1 MTGEQRPPPDWRPW
15 LRAAAMLATW
25 VLVATLGHR
34 LGHQFQPEIVA
45 VLRSPLLQIAAAA
58 LLVTGLVWLVALS
71 LPFVPTPGLRA
82 TAMVLLWTALIIA
95 GHSLSHMGLDDAR
108 KALSAMHD
116 AVGPLALL
124 TITLVYALALA
135 MPFVPGVELGLLIMA
150 VFGPIGALVA
160 YAATIGGLS
169 VAHAL
174 GRLLPERVVVR
185 MLERF
190 GISAGQ
196 DGALSQMQ
204 RMVGQGRL
212 RRIVPARLGA
222 WVLEHRYVCL
232 AMSLNFPGNSVVGGG
247 GGLALLCGL
256 TKRFDWRA
264 FLATVAIATSPVPI
278 LVLAGWL
285 DLEPLME
292 HQGLLHDMLTRIER
306 VFVHD

>member
-1 MTGEQRPPPDWRPW
+1 MTGERRPLAGWRPW
-15 LRAAAMLATW
+15 LGAAATLAAW
-25 VLVATLGHR
+25 VLIAAFAHR

-45 VLRSPLLQIAAAA
+45 VLRSPLLQIAA
-58 LLVTGLVWLVALS
+58 VTVVITGLIWLVALS

-82 TAMVLLWTALIIA
+82 SAMVLLWTALIVA

-108 KALSAMHD
+108 NTLLAMHD

-124 TITLVYALALA
+124 SITLVYALALA
-135 MPFVPGVELGLLIMA
+135 MPFVPGVELGLLIML
-150 VFGPIGALVA
+150 VFGPTGALVA

-169 VAHAL
+169 LAHAL
-174 GRLLPERVVVR
+174 GRLLPERMVVR

-204 RMVGQGRL
+204 RVVGQSRL
-212 RRIVPARLGA
+212 GRIVPGRLGA
-222 WVLEHRYVCL
+222 WVLEHRYVFL
-232 AMSLNFPGNSVVGGG
+232 AVSLNFPGNSVVGGG

-292 HQGLLHDMLTRIER
+292 HQGFLHDMLTRIER